1 MSFLAAGH
9 SQDYGESERPVYWN
23 STDCGRCGRHWSVG
37 FENGALANFRIDN
50 EEHDVGVWNGN
61 VGWVLARSCRLIV
74 RLREVVKWL
83 EMELSCICRVLRDLS
98 DGVRWI
104 SVTTWMTAGRVV
116 NPINA
121 CQSTRDGM
129 DDMRG
134 IHMNTHGEIK
144 FLRRSW
150 VERGIKLGWTGL

>member
-74 RLREVVKWL
+74 RLREVVK
-83 EMELSCICRVLRDLS
+83 
-98 DGVRWI
+98 
-104 SVTTWMTAGRVV
+104 
-116 NPINA
+116 
-121 CQSTRDGM
+121 
-129 DDMRG
+129 
-134 IHMNTHGEIK
+134 
-144 FLRRSW
+144 
-150 VERGIKLGWTGL
+150 